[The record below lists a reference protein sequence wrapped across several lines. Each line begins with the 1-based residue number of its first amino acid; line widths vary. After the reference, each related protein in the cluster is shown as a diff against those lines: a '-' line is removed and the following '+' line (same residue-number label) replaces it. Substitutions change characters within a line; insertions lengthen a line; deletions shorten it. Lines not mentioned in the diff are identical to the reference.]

1 MAAKVIKAIIV
12 FRVPVSRQ
20 TTPNESKA
28 QKNDNFAPAK
38 SRRTRTCRPITLM
51 MASQGTSWPNNHTV
65 ERPRGYF
72 TEGLNYANA

>member
-12 FRVPVSRQ
+12 FRVLGRRRRKNPKR
-20 TTPNESKA
+20 
-28 QKNDNFAPAK
+28 KNDNFAPTK
-38 SRRTRTCRPITLM
+38 SRRTGKCRPITLM
-51 MASQGTSWPNNHTV
+51 MASQGTSWPNNHTM